1 MVSST
6 FTLNSLPDYV
16 FFDLGATYS
25 FVLANLS
32 TQLTN
37 KLTPTSEHIIIEI
50 TDKRCVV
57 VKDEYHGCWLGIYGT
72 DFHKYPKPVTTR
84 EFYVMYNKK
93 ITIVEA
99 PDTSLVMI
107 WGEKCCEEIPV
118 ISMVKAWTD
127 LNKGDILYASHKK
140 LYTKMIVDDV

>member
-57 VKDEYHGCWLGIYGT
+57 VKDEYHGC
-72 DFHKYPKPVTTR
+72 
-84 EFYVMYNKK
+84 
-93 ITIVEA
+93 
-99 PDTSLVMI
+99 
-107 WGEKCCEEIPV
+107 
-118 ISMVKAWTD
+118 
-127 LNKGDILYASHKK
+127 
-140 LYTKMIVDDV
+140 